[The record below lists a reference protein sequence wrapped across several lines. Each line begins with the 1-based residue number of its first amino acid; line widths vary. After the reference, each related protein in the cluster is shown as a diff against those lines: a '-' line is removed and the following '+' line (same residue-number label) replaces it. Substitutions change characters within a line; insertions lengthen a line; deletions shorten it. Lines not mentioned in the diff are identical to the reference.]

1 MQTVAG
7 GGVSATYS
15 YLANSPLVEQVVFK
29 QGANTRMTTTKS
41 YDRLNRL
48 SKISSVPSASSAVSF
63 EFALVQLFLAHGK
76 VAPKDPILPIFQ

>member
-1 MQTVAG
+1 MRWSGAGKPITPASKGVASG
-7 GGVSATYS
+7 NISAAYS

-48 SKISSVPSASSAVSF
+48 SKISSVPSVSSAVSF
-63 EFALVQLFLAHGK
+63 EYAYNNAH
-76 VAPKDPILPIFQ
+76 APP